1 MFFTGF
7 RDGRT
12 AAVVAVVL
20 AAVMGGIVSADM
32 QSAPPAPKVDAPK
45 TEAPKAEAPKSDA
58 AKSDAAKSDAA
69 KSDAALPSARSI
81 IDRHVKAVGG
91 REAILSHTSQHA
103 TGTFSVPAQGL
114 TGSVEIFGAANPNR
128 TALRVQVPGLGEIAS
143 GFDGSHGWSMSPL
156 LGPMLQVGKELE
168 QAKFDADFYGDL
180 RDAKRYRSIKTV
192 EKTTFDNRPCYK
204 VSLVREDGSEDFDFY
219 DVATGLRAGSMNT
232 RETPMGSVK
241 TTSIEGDYKKFGNL
255 LLPTTVV
262 QQIMGI
268 EQKITLASV
277 EFDKVPP
284 TAFDLPAPIK
294 ALIK

>member
-1 MFFTGF
+1 MCFKGF
-7 RDGRT
+7 RDGRPVS
-12 AAVVAVVL
+12 VVAVVL
-20 AAVMGGIVSADM
+20 IAVMAGAVGIGA
-32 QSAPPAPKVDAPK
+32 QATAPAPLPKGEPPKGAPANPETSK
-45 TEAPKAEAPKSDA
+45 SEAGKQDGE
-58 AKSDAAKSDAA
+58 
-69 KSDAALPSARSI
+69 LPAARSI

-91 REAILSHTSQHA
+91 RDAILSHTSQHA

-143 GFDGSHGWSMSPL
+143 GYDGSHGWSISPL

-180 RDAKRYRSIKTV
+180 RDPKRYRSMKTV

-219 DVATGLRAGSMNT
+219 DASTGLRAGSMNT

-255 LLPTTVV
+255 LLATTVV

-268 EQKITLASV
+268 EQKITLASI
-277 EFDKVPP
+277 EFDKVPSS
-284 TAFDLPAPIK
+284 AFDLPAPIK

>member
-1 MFFTGF
+1 MFFTRS

-12 AAVVAVVL
+12 VSVLVL
-20 AAVMGGIVSADM
+20 AVAAIVSAGGGLGA
-32 QSAPPAPKVDAPK
+32 QSTSPAKPPAPKAAP
-45 TEAPKAEAPKSDA
+45 PRAEAPKPDA
-58 AKSDAAKSDAA
+58 EKP
-69 KSDAALPSARSI
+69 DAALPSARSI
-81 IDRHVKAVGG
+81 IDRHIKAIGG
-91 REAILSHTSQHA
+91 REAVLSHTSTHA

-114 TGSVEIFGAANPNR
+114 TGTVEIFGAANPNR
-128 TALRVQVPGLGEIAS
+128 SALKVTVPGLGEIAS

-180 RDAKRYRSIKTV
+180 RDAKRYRSMQTL

-204 VSLVREDGSEDFDFY
+204 VSLVRLDGLEDLDFY
-219 DVATGLRAGSMNT
+219 DAATGLRAGSMNT

-241 TTSIEGDYKKFGNL
+241 TTSIEGDYKKFANL
-255 LLPTTVV
+255 LMPTTVV
-262 QQIMGI
+262 QQVMGV

-277 EFDKVPP
+277 EFDNVSPS
-284 TAFDLPAPIK
+284 AFELPAPIK